1 MQEWYIYF
9 VCGKGVLFREVSS
22 VSNRVVPLYIILFVP
37 CRVCQKY
44 TELGD
49 DLCLYSKVVDMLSS
63 YHYNLLTRR
72 FIQSKF
78 QHMTYDPVSVVDIP
92 CVFCFKHASC

>member
-1 MQEWYIYF
+1 MVIHKSVLRVYGIHCMRTCNCCEERAYIHT
-9 VCGKGVLFREVSS
+9 V
-22 VSNRVVPLYIILFVP
+22 NNH
-37 CRVCQKY
+37 RVCQKY

-49 DLCLYSKVVDMLSS
+49 DLCLYSKVSDMLST

-78 QHMTYDPVSVVDIP
+78 QHMTYEPVS
-92 CVFCFKHASC
+92 

>member
-1 MQEWYIYF
+1 M
-9 VCGKGVLFREVSS
+9 STTH
-22 VSNRVVPLYIILFVP
+22 
-37 CRVCQKY
+37 RVCQKY

-49 DLCLYSKVVDMLSS
+49 DLCLYSKVVDMLST

-78 QHMTYDPVSVVDIP
+78 QHMTYDPVW
-92 CVFCFKHASC
+92 FT

>member
-1 MQEWYIYF
+1 M
-9 VCGKGVLFREVSS
+9 C
-22 VSNRVVPLYIILFVP
+22 VP

-44 TELGD
+44 PDIGE
-49 DLCLYSKVVDMLSS
+49 DLCLYSKVVDMLST

-78 QHMTYDPVSVVDIP
+78 QHMTFDPVREGLAVLY
-92 CVFCFKHASC
+92 CVCY